1 MYFSRQAHFEL
12 NPCVFLAEGRQMPS
26 AFRSAFET
34 QAGPSNKLLPH
45 QPPKKSRTLSAGT
58 SEWSR
63 LLAHSSCR
71 RQTESRGS
79 PEISHVFSVWDA
91 IRMLAT
97 VLVARH
103 PTPYSP
109 SPTVCLVL
117 FSTLTCSCGG
127 NLPRHL
133 LLFPAKH
140 KKRYLPKVF
149 NLLHISISIFPRS
162 TFCN

>member
-79 PEISHVFSVWDA
+79 PEISHVFFCLRCYQDVSHCV
-91 IRMLAT
+91 
-97 VLVARH
+97 
-103 PTPYSP
+103 SGP
-109 SPTVCLVL
+109 SPHSLQPISDCL
-117 FSTLTCSCGG
+117 FG
-127 NLPRHL
+127 
-133 LLFPAKH
+133 A
-140 KKRYLPKVF
+140 VF
-149 NLLHISISIFPRS
+149 NLDLLLWRKSSS
-162 TFCN
+162 ASVAVSC